1 MPLLSGSFRMCYG
14 PESADTDFAG
24 LAGAV
29 IGAVNTIEGTD
40 QSFENIG
47 QPGSLSAI
55 GLEWASVSASP
66 FNLYKFYASEG
77 GLRVP
82 LVVAGPGIATQGV
95 VGAPVHVTDL
105 VPTLLDAADVQYDP
119 ASFYGRSALPMLEG
133 ASPTTYGENESF
145 AFEVSGNAALYR
157 GKWKITRNFPP
168 RGDAQ
173 WRLYDISVDPG
184 ETTDLAAA
192 NPALFES
199 MKAEYAAYASR
210 VGVVELGP
218 EDSAIKELTN
228 KLVSKA
234 LHKYWPYLLGFVLAL
249 AATGYLLFRLV
260 RMALRRTPAAASA

>member
-1 MPLLSGSFRMCYG
+1 
-14 PESADTDFAG
+14 
-24 LAGAV
+24 
-29 IGAVNTIEGTD
+29 
-40 QSFENIG
+40 
-47 QPGSLSAI
+47 
-55 GLEWASVSASP
+55 
-66 FNLYKFYASEG
+66 
-77 GLRVP
+77 
-82 LVVAGPGIATQGV
+82 
-95 VGAPVHVTDL
+95 
-105 VPTLLDAADVQYDP
+105 
-119 ASFYGRSALPMLEG
+119 MLEG
-133 ASPTTYGENESF
+133 GSTSTYGEDESF

-192 NPALFES
+192 NQALFES
-199 MKAEYAAYASR
+199 MKAEYAAYAER

-260 RMALRRTPAAASA
+260 RMALRRKPAAASA